1 MASIDHLVY
10 AVPDLDAGIEQFA
23 TSTGVRPAFGGAHVG
38 LGTHNALVSF
48 GSSYLEL
55 IAPDPNQPA
64 PCGPRPFG
72 IDALAGPSFV
82 AFAVRPDPGDSIEAL
97 VARASTAGH
106 DAGPIS
112 DMQRAT
118 PDGGLLEWRLTM
130 PSATMPSVV
139 PFLIDWGT
147 TPLPSSTQP
156 GGVELTRFVVQHP
169 EPDVL
174 SNTYAALGLT
184 VPVTPGEPGFDVEI
198 TGPAGTFSA

>member
-23 TSTGVRPAFGGAHVG
+23 ASTGVRPAFGGAHVG

-48 GSSYLEL
+48 GSCYLEL
-55 IAPDPNQPA
+55 IAPDPNQPE
-64 PCGPRPFG
+64 PSGPRPFG
-72 IDALAGPSFV
+72 IDQLDGPAFV
-82 AFAVRPDPGDSIEAL
+82 AFAVRPDPGDTIDVL
-97 VARASTAGH
+97 VTRAAASGH
-106 DAGPIS
+106 DAGPIA

-130 PSATMPSVV
+130 PSATLPSVV
-139 PFLIDWGT
+139 PFLIDWGA

-169 EPDVL
+169 EPEVL
-174 SNTYAALGLT
+174 ATTYAALGLS
-184 VPVTPGEPGFDVEI
+184 VPVAAGGPGFDVEI
-198 TGPAGTFSA
+198 TGPVGTFSG